1 MAEILLYE
9 IGLQEEAHFVSH
21 TYAFTSTYR
30 LNLLESCL
38 QATKAFLT
46 NRFAHE
52 MGEWPR
58 FACMTSFDF
67 VYSFLTALKLITLR
81 LPGWDLDAVRRELEF
96 DKFIER
102 QVRDMEYMV
111 DRRRRR
117 RRFIFG
123 NWSGLAETEGMVDG
137 VVAADESEN
146 EDPFL
151 KLAKKIRVL
160 SRMMVSFSL
169 LSQECC

>member
-1 MAEILLYE
+1 
-9 IGLQEEAHFVSH
+9 
-21 TYAFTSTYR
+21 
-30 LNLLESCL
+30 
-38 QATKAFLT
+38 
-46 NRFAHE
+46 
-52 MGEWPR
+52 
-58 FACMTSFDF
+58 MTSFDF